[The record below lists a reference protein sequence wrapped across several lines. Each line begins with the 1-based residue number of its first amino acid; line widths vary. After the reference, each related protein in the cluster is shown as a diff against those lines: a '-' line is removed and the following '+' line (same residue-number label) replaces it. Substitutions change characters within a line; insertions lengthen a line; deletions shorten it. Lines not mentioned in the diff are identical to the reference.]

1 MDAHATAWLL
11 QHVSDFDHFVW
22 LDLAPRNL
30 SMACRQEEFSIKMVT
45 SDDEKTVDIIVQGD
59 EEEIE
64 RMTKELGLF
73 EKGKVYVPGLLEAV
87 GNNEQA

>member
-1 MDAHATAWLL
+1 MTA
-11 QHVSDFDHFVW
+11 
-22 LDLAPRNL
+22 A
-30 SMACRQEEFSIKMVT
+30 
-45 SDDEKTVDIIVQGD
+45 DDEKTVDILVQGD

-87 GNNEQA
+87 SNSDDK